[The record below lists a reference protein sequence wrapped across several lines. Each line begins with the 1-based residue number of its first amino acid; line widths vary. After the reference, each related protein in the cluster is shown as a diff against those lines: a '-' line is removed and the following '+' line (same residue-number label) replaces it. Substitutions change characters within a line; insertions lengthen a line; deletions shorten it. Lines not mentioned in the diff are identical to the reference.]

1 MMKKKGYSKG
11 GMKKKG
17 YAKGGM
23 PMNPETGTPTFV
35 GDGKG
40 KMAGGG
46 SAMKKKG
53 YAKGGMKKKGYA
65 KGGMKKKGYAKGG
78 AAKKRAIG
86 GILRDT
92 VPFGANPGIGD
103 FERSQAPG
111 IAAAAPAALE
121 PFRGNLL
128 DKQVSSNL
136 LDNAMMTRASSP
148 TSGASNSP
156 SASSNQNQNLTS
168 TINNT
173 NTLGAGTT
181 GQAKSQR
188 DLDMARQSAQ
198 KMVEPLAGLPSMSEP
213 FDVPGFNKGA
223 QAPLQASPFKP
234 VAQRGMR
241 KGGAVKTKLAKGTG
255 AALRG
260 RKASRIF

>member
-1 MMKKKGYSKG
+1 MMKKKKGYSKG

-65 KGGMKKKGYAKGG
+65 KGG
-78 AAKKRAIG
+78 AAKKRAVG

-121 PFRGNLL
+121 PFKGNL
-128 DKQVSSNL
+128 
-136 LDNAMMTRASSP
+136 MTRASSP

-234 VAQRGMR
+234 VAKRGMR